1 MPDTPK
7 PPGTPTVP
15 PSAPPR
21 RGPVLID
28 YGTTPGTAPGTTPGT
43 APGTPPRVRPPA
55 PVLSERAAPP
65 LLHDVHWTEGAG
77 ERRAATPPAD
87 SGAETPINA
96 ERRAAP
102 GSRDTRDARPPR
114 GQSRAPSPADAPP
127 IDDGTPV
134 GTLPQPR
141 TMQMVTRIVGAGPSP
156 VTKFFLNSLAA
167 LLTFLLSMAA
177 LDFFDRL
184 MARSPVLGWIGV
196 ALLGAFTLAA
206 LAVGVREYAAWAR
219 FARIDAVQ
227 KQAAAALAT
236 NDLAAA
242 QATVDRLLS
251 LYAARPEL
259 EWGRTRIRERRGE
272 SFDAST
278 VLALAETELLAPLDQ
293 QARREIEAAARTV
306 AAATALIP
314 LALADVAAALAANL
328 RMIRRMAEIYGGRA
342 GAVGGW
348 RLARTVI
355 AHLVA
360 TGAVAAGDDL
370 IHTVAGGGVLAKVS
384 RRFGEGVVNG
394 ALTARV
400 GVAAMEV
407 CRPMPFL
414 SQPRPRVG
422 NLVSRGLAG
431 LFGNDGAGK

>member
-1 MPDTPK
+1 MPADPPDTPA
-7 PPGTPTVP
+7 PTP
-15 PSAPPR
+15 APAPR

-28 YGTTPGTAPGTTPGT
+28 YGTTPDTAPGRP
-43 APGTPPRVRPPA
+43 RPPA
-55 PVLSERAAPP
+55 PVLSERAPPPGARATEDAGDPQTPPPPTGGQGEPPVFPERAP
-65 LLHDVHWTEGAG
+65 GAG
-77 ERRAATPPAD
+77 
-87 SGAETPINA
+87 
-96 ERRAAP
+96 
-102 GSRDTRDARPPR
+102 RDNRHARPPR

-196 ALLGAFTLAA
+196 ALFGAFTLAA

-227 KQAAAALAT
+227 RQSAAALAS

-251 LYAARPEL
+251 LYAGRPEL
-259 EWGRTRIRERRGE
+259 EWGRTRLRERRGE
-272 SFDAST
+272 SFDAAA

-293 QARREIEAAARTV
+293 QARREIEASARTV

-407 CRPMPFL
+407 CRPMPFVA
-414 SQPRPRVG
+414 QPRPRVG

-431 LFGNDGAGK
+431 LFGSDGPAS